1 MINAEVKTWHILE
14 AFKNREYY
22 KLFYVYKLDN
32 LVEMDRFPEFT
43 NYQNWQKLN
52 QKNEMTLSVKFNL
65 ELKTSPKIKI

>member
-43 NYQNWQKLN
+43 NYQNWHNLK
-52 QKNEMTLSVKFNL
+52 QKN
-65 ELKTSPKIKI
+65 